1 VADALVDDA
10 EVTSNTRL
18 HQQPAGQPEAIQDEI
33 TSIKAGA
40 RPLALQIALLI
51 PILAGLIG
59 LFNAFRMVRM
69 PEPVPVSA
77 VEGMDFG

>member
-1 VADALVDDA
+1 MDDA

-59 LFNAFRMVRM
+59 LLNAFRMVRM
-69 PEPVPVSA
+69 PEPVQVSA